1 MWLKDTYNF
10 ERKQLLIRL
19 DFKICQKGRFKRL
32 PEKKSEKTWFI
43 VIQGFSFNIT
53 LYSSSLPVHVPFIS
67 DILYLKAS
75 WLISIQGCFF
85 FLFCSFQLYNKPFIW
100 SRLYISASQLS
111 NSVNIITR
119 MKELIIIIITSDV
132 CEISEWIK

>member
-10 ERKQLLIRL
+10 ERKQFLIRL

-85 FLFCSFQLYNKPFIW
+85 FLFCSFQLYNKPFLLVLTVHICK
-100 SRLYISASQLS
+100 SIIKQCEYH
-111 NSVNIITR
+111 NSYERTNHHHHNFWCMRNIR
-119 MKELIIIIITSDV
+119 VD
-132 CEISEWIK
+132 